1 MCRSTAK
8 LLSVVSALLFLVS
21 SGSAWSASCN
31 KIGYGWDHSC
41 AITTGGAVKC
51 WGSNGSMIGGQLGN
65 GSTTSSSTP
74 VDVLTLSSG
83 VQAVSGGSSHTCAIL
98 STGGVKC
105 WGVGSG
111 GELGDGTSTFM
122 QTSPAN
128 YVTGLSSGVQ
138 AIAAGENHTCA
149 LTTGGGVKCW
159 GQHGSGQLGNGGA
172 MGTGSNVPVNVSG
185 LTSGVQKIASGGANS
200 CALTTGGAVKCWGN
214 DYYGQLGAGTQY
226 AHSATPKNVVGLSS
240 GVVDISI
247 NGYSAC
253 AVMASGGVKCWGEN
267 GNKKLGDGTSSTNS
281 SVPVNV
287 IGISNAVGVTVGGYH
302 ACALLNNGT
311 VNCWGSNFSGQL
323 GRGTITVAET
333 PGLASGLSGVEAV
346 AAGNYHTC
354 AALGDGT
361 IKCWGKG
368 GSGQLGNGATADSAS
383 PVAVSGIA
391 CAAAVN
397 GACGGPGACS
407 AGSVSGDNGLTS
419 CGTTRTWT
427 CSGSGGGSNASC
439 SNVNPAC
446 EPVVL
451 GRCGAANGAPY
462 SSAPTFGLCR
472 SGTASAI
479 SGSGPWTWT
488 CNGSGGGLTASCST
502 ATMGTACKARKVS
515 TQDGNSCVIT
525 ADGGVKCWGNDY
537 GATPATVAGLADV
550 IDIKS
555 SPFANCAF
563 IKDGAIKCWG
573 RPVGFPP
580 TGTPQISMTPQLLS
594 TFVSGLP
601 SNIVDIELGLNS
613 ACVQTASGDAKCW
626 GGNFFSQL
634 GDGTRTDRSTPVDV
648 QGSSGNTSKIAG
660 GVNPT
665 SASGCMLAKEGSV
678 KCWGMNNNGQVGDGT
693 TTRRD
698 APVSVTG
705 LTSGVKDIV
714 AGFASNC
721 AVTDTGNVKCWG
733 DPPFFDAAVPQWT
746 PVSIAAL
753 ANVTKISGGFPSTTY
768 CALTSS
774 GGVKCFGSDVMGAL
788 GDGGSSPNDSLL
800 TAVDVVG
807 LGSGVADIS
816 TARSGASATHSCA
829 VTNAGDVK
837 CWGGNTVSQLGT
849 GSNSPSNTY
858 APVSADLCPAI
869 NGACGS
875 ADGVGVTSA
884 PSSNLCST
892 GTATSVSGSG
902 PWGWACNGSGG
913 GTNASCSA
921 PLKINGAC
929 GSANGVGTTSA
940 PSSGL
945 CSAGTASSVSGSGPF
960 SWTCNGA
967 NGGSNASCSAPL
979 MVNGACG
986 SSHGG
991 SFYSAPS
998 SNLCTAGAASSVS
1011 GSGPY
1016 SWTCA
1021 GSNGGSTA
1029 TCSAVRKVDGVCGT
1043 ANGVGNENMPTA
1055 LCSSGNPSGVSTVG
1069 TSWNWSCGGVNGGT
1083 NMNCAA
1089 PRIYHGLC
1097 GPANGTNVYAKPS
1110 SGLCAVGNATAVIG
1124 AGPFDWNC
1132 NGINGGNNVS
1142 CSANLTVNGQCG
1154 PAHGQF
1160 SMSAPTSGLCSAGT
1174 ATAVAGTG
1182 PYTWSCNGV
1191 NGGTA
1196 SACASQAIVN
1206 GKCGSSNNMP
1216 TASAPVSGLC
1226 SAGTASAVAGS
1237 GPWTWS
1243 CNGSGGGSK
1252 SSCTAPTPPPPPS
1265 FGGACPGP

>member
-1 MCRSTAK
+1 MWTFPSTSIFRVSVAIAC
-8 LLSVVSALLFLVS
+8 LLVAE
-21 SGSAWSASCN
+21 A
-31 KIGYGWDHSC
+31 
-41 AITTGGAVKC
+41 
-51 WGSNGSMIGGQLGN
+51 
-65 GSTTSSSTP
+65 GST
-74 VDVLTLSSG
+74 
-83 VQAVSGGSSHTCAIL
+83 
-98 STGGVKC
+98 
-105 WGVGSG
+105 
-111 GELGDGTSTFM
+111 GTAS
-122 QTSPAN
+122 
-128 YVTGLSSGVQ
+128 
-138 AIAAGENHTCA
+138 AAGCY
-149 LTTGGGVKCW
+149 
-159 GQHGSGQLGNGGA
+159 
-172 MGTGSNVPVNVSG
+172 NVSYE
-185 LTSGVQKIASGGANS
+185 V
-200 CALTTGGAVKCWGN
+200 C
-214 DYYGQLGAGTQY
+214 
-226 AHSATPKNVVGLSS
+226 
-240 GVVDISI
+240 
-247 NGYSAC
+247 
-253 AVMASGGVKCWGEN
+253 
-267 GNKKLGDGTSSTNS
+267 
-281 SVPVNV
+281 
-287 IGISNAVGVTVGGYH
+287 
-302 ACALLNNGT
+302 
-311 VNCWGSNFSGQL
+311 GS
-323 GRGTITVAET
+323 
-333 PGLASGLSGVEAV
+333 
-346 AAGNYHTC
+346 Y
-354 AALGDGT
+354 
-361 IKCWGKG
+361 
-368 GSGQLGNGATADSAS
+368 NGATCNPGDTDTGTTSKLCGNGEYTHTIRCC
-383 PVAVSGIA
+383 PPSGGGG
-391 CAAAVN
+391 VN
-397 GACGGPGACS
+397 GACGSAAGTCAAGTVSGDNGATACGTTRTWTCSGSGGGTNASCSTANPACGGGGGCYQDFDVYFGWSCPGPTESINVTCPAGQGASQAAYGSHIAPAVCNQQPSAAAWRTSECRVCGSPPVNGSCSSTAGACS
-407 AGSVSGDNGLTS
+407 AGTPTGDNGLTS

-488 CNGSGGGLTASCST
+488 CNGSGGGPTASCST
-502 ATMGTACKARKVS
+502 ASMGTACKARKVS
-515 TQDGNSCVIT
+515 TRDGNSCVIT

-537 GATPATVAGLADV
+537 GAIPATVAGLTDV

-555 SPFANCAF
+555 SPFDNCAF

-573 RPVGFPP
+573 QASGFPP
-580 TGTPQISMTPQLLS
+580 TPLS

-601 SNIVDIELGLNS
+601 SNIVDIELNINS

-678 KCWGMNNNGQVGDGT
+678 KCWGMNNSGQVGDGT

-698 APVSVTG
+698 APVGVTG
-705 LTSGVKDIV
+705 LASGVKDIV
-714 AGFASNC
+714 AGFGSNC

-733 DPPFFDAAVPQWT
+733 ASFFDTAVPQWT

-753 ANVTKISGGFPSTTY
+753 ANVTKISGGFPSETY
-768 CALTSS
+768 CALTSG
-774 GGVKCFGSDVMGAL
+774 GGVKCFGSDFMGAL
-788 GDGGSSPNDSLL
+788 GDGGSSTNDSFLA
-800 TAVDVVG
+800 AVDVVG
-807 LGSGVADIS
+807 LGSGVVDIS
-816 TARSGASATHSCA
+816 TARSGASAMHSCA

-837 CWGGNTVSQLGT
+837 CWGGNTASQLGT
-849 GSNSPSNTY
+849 GSNSPSHTY
-858 APVSADLCPAI
+858 APVSAELCPAI
-869 NGACGS
+869 NGACGG

-1069 TSWNWSCGGVNGGT
+1069 TSWNWSCGGVNGGA

-1132 NGINGGNNVS
+1132 NGINGGNNIS
-1142 CSANLTVNGQCG
+1142 CSASLTVNGQCG
-1154 PAHGQF
+1154 PAHGQY
-1160 SMSAPTSGLCSAGT
+1160 SMSAPMSGLCSAGT

-1182 PYTWSCNGV
+1182 PYTWNCSGV

-1196 SACASQAIVN
+1196 SSCASQAIVN
-1206 GKCGSSNNMP
+1206 GVCGPSNSMP

-1226 SAGTASAVAGS
+1226 SAGTASAVAGT
-1237 GPWTWS
+1237 GPWVWS

-1252 SSCTAPTPPPPPS
+1252 SNCTAPTPPPPPS

>member
-1 MCRSTAK
+1 MCRSIVK
-8 LLSVVSALLFLVS
+8 ILSII
-21 SGSAWSASCN
+21 SASLLILGMGAISKAEAAGCYNVSYEVCGAYNGAYCN
-31 KIGYGWDHSC
+31 PGDTDTG
-41 AITTGGAVKC
+41 TTSKLC
-51 WGSNGSMIGGQLGN
+51 GN
-65 GSTTSSSTP
+65 GEYTHTIRCCP
-74 VDVLTLSSG
+74 P
-83 VQAVSGGSSHTCAIL
+83 SGG
-98 STGGVKC
+98 GG
-105 WGVGSG
+105 
-111 GELGDGTSTFM
+111 
-122 QTSPAN
+122 
-128 YVTGLSSGVQ
+128 
-138 AIAAGENHTCA
+138 
-149 LTTGGGVKCW
+149 
-159 GQHGSGQLGNGGA
+159 
-172 MGTGSNVPVNVSG
+172 
-185 LTSGVQKIASGGANS
+185 
-200 CALTTGGAVKCWGN
+200 
-214 DYYGQLGAGTQY
+214 
-226 AHSATPKNVVGLSS
+226 
-240 GVVDISI
+240 
-247 NGYSAC
+247 
-253 AVMASGGVKCWGEN
+253 
-267 GNKKLGDGTSSTNS
+267 
-281 SVPVNV
+281 
-287 IGISNAVGVTVGGYH
+287 
-302 ACALLNNGT
+302 
-311 VNCWGSNFSGQL
+311 
-323 GRGTITVAET
+323 
-333 PGLASGLSGVEAV
+333 
-346 AAGNYHTC
+346 
-354 AALGDGT
+354 
-361 IKCWGKG
+361 
-368 GSGQLGNGATADSAS
+368 
-383 PVAVSGIA
+383 
-391 CAAAVN
+391 VN
-397 GACGGPGACS
+397 GACGSAHGSNPDSSPTTGLCAAGTASAVSGTTMLNAWTWTCQGSGGGTTASCNTAPSAGCHDTFEVKTCCPVETSGSDCPAGQGAKKAFFGSPPSGNPCRICSASAPVVDGACGASAGTCSTGTVSGDNGATACGTTRTWTCSGSGGGTNASCSKANAACAGGCYPDFNVYFGWSCPGPTESINVTCPAGQGASQAAYGSHIAPAVCNQQPSAAAWRTSECRACGSPPVNGSCSSTAGACS
-407 AGSVSGDNGLTS
+407 SGTPTGDNGLTS

-488 CNGSGGGLTASCST
+488 CNGSGGGPTASCST
-502 ATMGTACKARKVS
+502 ASMGTACKARKVS

-537 GATPATVAGLADV
+537 GAIPATVAGLTDV

-580 TGTPQISMTPQLLS
+580 TGTPHVSMTPQPLS

-601 SNIVDIELGLNS
+601 GNIVDIELNLDS

-698 APVSVTG
+698 APVGVTG
-705 LTSGVKDIV
+705 LASGVKDIV
-714 AGFASNC
+714 AGSQSNC

-774 GGVKCFGSDVMGAL
+774 GGVKCFGSDFMGAL
-788 GDGGSSPNDSLL
+788 GDGGSSTNNSFLA
-800 TAVDVVG
+800 AVDVVG
-807 LGSGVADIS
+807 LGSGVVDIS
-816 TARSGASATHSCA
+816 TARSGASETHSCA

-960 SWTCNGA
+960 SWTCSGA

-979 MVNGACG
+979 MMNGACG

-998 SNLCTAGAASSVS
+998 SNLCAAGAASAVS

-1016 SWTCA
+1016 SWTCT

-1029 TCSAVRKVDGVCGT
+1029 NCSAVRKVDGVCGT

-1069 TSWNWSCGGVNGGT
+1069 TNWNWSCGGVNGGT

-1252 SSCTAPTPPPPPS
+1252 SNCTAPTPPPPPS